1 MLCFINKLKQDAGTP
16 LVNGTYK
23 NHASHLQSQ
32 SPTLNRNTKNLAK
45 YTTLTLPIKQSIH
58 SFKGCGIAQI
68 GKYLIINFVL

>member
-32 SPTLNRNTKNLAK
+32 SPTLNRNTKTLAK
-45 YTTLTLPIKQSIH
+45 LNIQH
-58 SFKGCGIAQI
+58 
-68 GKYLIINFVL
+68 

>member
-32 SPTLNRNTKNLAK
+32 SQLSIGTQKPWLN
-45 YTTLTLPIKQSIH
+45 IQH
-58 SFKGCGIAQI
+58 
-68 GKYLIINFVL
+68 